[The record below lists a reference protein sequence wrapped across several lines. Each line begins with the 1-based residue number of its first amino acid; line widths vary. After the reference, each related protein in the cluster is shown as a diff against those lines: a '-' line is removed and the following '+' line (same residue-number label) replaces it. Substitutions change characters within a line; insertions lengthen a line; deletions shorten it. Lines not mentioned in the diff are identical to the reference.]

1 MKRFFL
7 LALAAFSVCFAM
19 TAQNAG
25 DKYIAASLAFSFG
38 NQNVETSNDGV
49 YSTMQSAPLATSV
62 GLQAELGYFSADNF
76 RLGLCLGIPFNST
89 PESLSGT
96 TWLKTKT
103 VGFSINPNIAYYL
116 PLADRLYYTP
126 EIGFSYEIGSYKE
139 DLTTSTTYNANYS
152 GWDLYVHIL
161 ALEYRVSPKFAI
173 GVGIGSVSYANA
185 KIKDK
190 NSGAYIS
197 SKQFSLDFNSSTTH
211 ARFYF

>member
-1 MKRFFL
+1 M
-7 LALAAFSVCFAM
+7 AAFSVCFAT

-25 DKYIAASLAFSFG
+25 DKYIGAALTFSFG
-38 NQNVETSNDGV
+38 NQNVETSSDGV
-49 YSTMQSAPLATSV
+49 YSTTQSMPLATSL
-62 GLQAELGYFSADNF
+62 GIQAELGYFASDNL
-76 RLGLCLGIPFNST
+76 RLGLGLGIPFNST

-139 DLTTSTTYNANYS
+139 DLTTSTTYTANYS
-152 GWDLYVHIL
+152 GWNLYVHIL

-190 NSGAYIS
+190 NSGAYIGS
-197 SKQFSLDFNSSTTH
+197 RQFSFGFNSSTTQ